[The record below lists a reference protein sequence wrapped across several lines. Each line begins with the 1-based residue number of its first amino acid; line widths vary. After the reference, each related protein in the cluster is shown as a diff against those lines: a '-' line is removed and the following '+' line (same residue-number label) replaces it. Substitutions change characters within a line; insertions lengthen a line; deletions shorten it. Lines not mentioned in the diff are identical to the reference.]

1 MRAKRIT
8 AAPLPDGR
16 LQLWAIF
23 DDELFSC
30 WKTTTNP
37 DSAWTDW
44 QHFPQPSHTITYIN
58 AASLS
63 DGRIQVWGIFDDEL
77 FSCWKTTTNPDSAWT
92 DWQPFP
98 QPH

>member
-8 AAPLPDGR
+8 AAPLSDGR

-23 DDELFSC
+23 DD
-30 WKTTTNP
+30 K
-37 DSAWTDW
+37 
-44 QHFPQPSHTITYIN
+44 
-58 AASLS
+58 
-63 DGRIQVWGIFDDEL
+63 L

>member
-1 MRAKRIT
+1 MRPKRIT

-30 WKTTTNP
+30 WKTTINS
-37 DSAWTDW
+37 DSAWTDG
-44 QHFPQPSHTITYIN
+44 QPFPQPSHTITYIN
-58 AASLS
+58 ELYYLM
-63 DGRIQVWGIFDDEL
+63 DEFSYGVFLTTSL